1 LTIDTPE
8 SRHELTHAAKKMNS
22 RNERMQPKKLF
33 TTTNTNYI
41 KRATKQNY
49 HRNHAIF
56 IVVHQREK
64 ETKHKRDITAK
75 SLKFGNNHSL

>member
-1 LTIDTPE
+1 
-8 SRHELTHAAKKMNS
+8 MNS

-49 HRNHAIF
+49 QRNHAIF